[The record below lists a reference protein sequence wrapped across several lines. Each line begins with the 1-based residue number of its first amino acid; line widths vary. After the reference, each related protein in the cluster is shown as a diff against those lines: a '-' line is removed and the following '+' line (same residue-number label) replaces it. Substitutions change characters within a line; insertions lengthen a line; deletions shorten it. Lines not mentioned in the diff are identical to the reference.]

1 MSETT
6 TAAAKT
12 AEKTVKAVSET
23 LPTVVDTVEL
33 ALDIP
38 TKAVLSQ
45 KLVVTLSVA
54 AGAAVGAGVLF
65 GVNKFLSSRRAK
77 SQDKLEV
84 PNDLSELDDEAKKA

>member
-6 TAAAKT
+6 TAATKT
-12 AEKTVKAVSET
+12 AEKTVKAVSES

-45 KLVVTLSVA
+45 KLVVSLSVV
-54 AGAAVGAGVLF
+54 AGAAIGAGVLF
-65 GVNKFLSSRRAK
+65 GVNKWRSRKPA
-77 SQDKLEV
+77 QDKLEV